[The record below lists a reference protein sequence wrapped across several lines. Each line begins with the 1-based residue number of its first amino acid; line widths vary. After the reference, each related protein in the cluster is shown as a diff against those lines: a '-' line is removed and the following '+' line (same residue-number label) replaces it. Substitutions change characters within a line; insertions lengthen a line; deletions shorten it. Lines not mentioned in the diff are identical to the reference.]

1 MIPPPPSIF
10 PLILLLPPL
19 HRRYP
24 MTTGECLDDKRFG
37 FGIFRFPDGK
47 TYEGEW
53 VKDKV
58 HGGGILRAPDGTI
71 IDE

>member
-1 MIPPPPSIF
+1 
-10 PLILLLPPL
+10 
-19 HRRYP
+19 
-24 MTTGECLDDKRFG
+24 MTLGECLDDKRFG